1 MHDHRKLG
9 RELGLFDTDPLIG
22 AGLPYWLPAGA
33 AVRHALEEYLRELE
47 RRAGYQHVYSP
58 ALGKRELYEIS
69 GHWSHYRDG
78 MYPPMEIGGEQVVL
92 RPSLCP
98 HHALIYRSRGRSYRE
113 LPLRLA
119 ELGGQYRTELSGVLG
134 GLTRV
139 RAMQLNDAHIFCT
152 PDQAAAEAGAALA
165 MIRQAYA
172 ALGIEPT
179 RYRLSLPGPAS
190 PGTASKYV
198 GDPRIWDQAAAMLAG
213 ILDDSGL
220 PWEAD
225 EGEAAFYGPKIDV
238 QVADAAEREATLSTV
253 QVDFYQ
259 PDRFGLEYTGADGA
273 RHRPVMVHRSVVGS
287 MERAVAHLVE
297 RHGGAFPDWLAP
309 EQLVVL
315 PVADAQE
322 QAAAEVARQAT
333 GLGLRARVAG
343 RDSGTL
349 NRRIRSARLVPYQAV
364 IGEREAA
371 AGQIAIRLRDG
382 RRLPPLPADAALGGI
397 AAHVAAHRTGLW
409 DAALRRPRRRPPRTA
424 GRPAPCGS
432 PSSPAP
438 PACTA

>member
-1 MHDHRKLG
+1 MDDHRKLG

-58 ALGKRELYEIS
+58 VLGKRELYEIS

-78 MYPPMEIGGEQVVL
+78 MYPPMEVGGEQVVL

-152 PDQAAAEAGAALA
+152 PDQAAAEARAALA

-172 ALGIEPT
+172 ALGIEPA
-179 RYRLSLPGPAS
+179 RYRLSLRGPA
-190 PGTASKYV
+190 AAEYV

-220 PWEAD
+220 PWEAG

-259 PDRFGLEYTGADGA
+259 PDRFGLQYTGADGE

-287 MERAVAHLVE
+287 MERAVAHLIE

-315 PVADAQE
+315 PVADAQDE
-322 QAAAEVARQAT
+322 AAAEVARQAA

-343 RDSGTL
+343 PDSGTL
-349 NRRIRSARLVPYQAV
+349 NRRIRSSRLVPYQAV
-364 IGEREAA
+364 IGEREAG
-371 AGQIAIRLRDG
+371 AGQVAVRLRDG
-382 RRLPPLPADAALGGI
+382 RRLPPLPADAALAGI

-409 DAALRRPRRRPPRTA
+409 DAA
-424 GRPAPCGS
+424 
-432 PSSPAP
+432 
-438 PACTA
+438 

>member
-1 MHDHRKLG
+1 MRDHRELG
-9 RELGLFDTDPLIG
+9 RELELFDTDPLIG

-47 RRAGYQHVYSP
+47 RQAGYQHVYSP
-58 ALGKRELYEIS
+58 VLGKRELYEIS

-78 MYPPMEIGGEQVVL
+78 MYPPMDLGGEQVLL

-98 HHALIYRSRGRSYRE
+98 HHALLYRSRGRSYRE

-139 RAMQLNDAHIFCT
+139 RAMHLNDAHIFCT
-152 PDQAAAEAGAALA
+152 PDQAAAEARAALA

-172 ALGIEPT
+172 ALGIEPA

-190 PGTASKYV
+190 PGSGSKYV

-220 PWEAD
+220 AWEAG

-238 QVADAAEREATLSTV
+238 QVADAAEREATLSTI

-259 PDRFGLEYTGADGA
+259 PAQFDLHYTGADGN

-287 MERAVAHLVE
+287 MERAVAHLIE

-315 PVADAQE
+315 PVADAQDP
-322 QAAAEVARQAT
+322 AAAEVVRQAA

-343 RDSGTL
+343 PDSGTL
-349 NRRIRSARLVPYQAV
+349 NRRIRSSRLVPYQAV

-371 AGQIAIRLRDG
+371 AGQVAVRLRDG
-382 RRLPPLPADAALGGI
+382 RRLPPLSADAALAGI
-397 AAHVAAHRTGLW
+397 AAHVAVHRTGLW
-409 DAALRRPRRRPPRTA
+409 DAAAASPPEATPTPA
-424 GRPAPCGS
+424 TNGR
-432 PSSPAP
+432 
-438 PACTA
+438 

>member
-22 AGLPYWLPAGA
+22 AGLPFWLPAGA

-47 RRAGYQHVYSP
+47 RRAGYSHVYSP
-58 ALGKRELYEIS
+58 VLGKRELYEIS

-78 MYPPMEIGGEQVVL
+78 MYPPMEAGPMESGREQVVL

-98 HHALIYRSRGRSYRE
+98 HHALLYRSRGRSYRE

-119 ELGGQYRTELSGVLG
+119 ELGGQYRTELSGALG

-152 PDQAAAEAGAALA
+152 PDQAAAEARAALA

-172 ALGIEPT
+172 ALGIEPA
-179 RYRLSLPGPAS
+179 RYRLSLPGPAR
-190 PGTASKYV
+190 PGSAGKYV

-213 ILDDSGL
+213 ILDDAGL
-220 PWEAD
+220 PWEAG

-259 PDRFGLEYTGADGA
+259 PDRFGLQYTGADGS
-273 RHRPVMVHRSVVGS
+273 RHRPVMVHRSIVGS
-287 MERAVAHLVE
+287 MERAVAHLIE
-297 RHGGAFPDWLAP
+297 RHGGAFADWLAP

-315 PVADAQE
+315 PVTDA
-322 QAAAEVARQAT
+322 QAAAAASVCGHAA

-343 RDSGTL
+343 PDSGTL
-349 NRRIRSARLVPYQAV
+349 SRRIRSSRLVPYQAV
-364 IGEREAA
+364 IGEREAG
-371 AGQIAIRLRDG
+371 AGQVAVRLRDG
-382 RRLPPLPADAALGGI
+382 RRLPSLPAAAALAGI
-397 AAHVAAHRTGLW
+397 AAHVAAHRIDLW
-409 DAALRRPRRRPPRTA
+409 DAA
-424 GRPAPCGS
+424 
-432 PSSPAP
+432 
-438 PACTA
+438 